1 MKIKFERRGKI
12 ILLATVISLLVS
24 LLPLTATPVV
34 GQQQELN
41 YDDGSADFGFVA
53 GPSVLGAVRLSVSSR
68 MQVLKLKFH
77 VWGDMKNVRVH
88 ALDANFESLYSR
100 VVMPSSGW
108 FEVDISGNNVFVS
121 GDFYV
126 GWQWISES
134 PSGPWL
140 GVDNSP
146 PHHQRSYLGTP
157 GARGQSAPSNEDY
170 MIRAV
175 VRTVAEEHPGGWEI
189 RNVDLS
195 GRGNYIEVNPDE
207 EIGVSF
213 DYQLWNPDNC
223 PSCIQ
228 QIVVGIG
235 NGARYCAY
243 DGIPGTHPGES
254 GRDSHTIIAPN
265 SPGTYSLIAAND
277 YQYNCRDAMDRYPE
291 QGEKTTIATIR
302 VLAPSG
308 ERGDLRHFDLDYRGD
323 DPATGRGDGNDQ
335 HSVTVQPGQRLVMYL
350 FYKEGDA
357 GNNYI
362 IRTYPEWNRDTFIVN
377 SDNDEGTS
385 EIGREIGGQRYD
397 VERYTVPSQA
407 GSYKV
412 RVVYNEGTAPPSW
425 NGYDRLLG
433 EYTVVVS
440 QPQPSGDRYEPDDT
454 YQEATRIPTDGTRQT
469 HNFEPAGDRDWVKF
483 EAASGTQYTIE
494 TSNLASDSDTYIYL
508 YDRDGTTEIDRDD
521 DGGAGRASEIT
532 WTCPRSGT
540 YYVMIRHYGDS
551 AHGPDTQYD
560 ISLREEA
567 APPPSGDGYEP
578 DNTYQ
583 EATRIPTDGTRQT
596 HNFEPAGDR
605 DWVKFEAASGT
616 QYTIE
621 TSNLASD
628 SDTYIYLY
636 DRDGTTEIDRDDDGG
651 AGRAS
656 EITWT
661 CPRSGTYY
669 VMIRHYRSS
678 AHGPDTQY
686 DISVIGETA
695 PPPEV
700 PPVYKQLVTVE
711 NVALSS
717 DNKVAYFEIRWKFL
731 VYPVGPSDIHTWPPF
746 TEGQMRITPPDGVGI
761 TYFQV
766 NTSVS
771 DPWDVPSIAI
781 WGVEQVLDVIVPG
794 AGKIFGL
801 MKALYEDFERF
812 RADDIQVASIE
823 GQMENAGYFTE
834 MVFIVQLKSETPRT
848 QWPLVIDASA
858 IHMQGPNMPHERIV
872 QHDTVILR

>member
-540 YYVMIRHYGDS
+540 YYVMIRHY
-551 AHGPDTQYD
+551 
-560 ISLREEA
+560 
-567 APPPSGDGYEP
+567 
-578 DNTYQ
+578 
-583 EATRIPTDGTRQT
+583 
-596 HNFEPAGDR
+596 
-605 DWVKFEAASGT
+605 
-616 QYTIE
+616 
-621 TSNLASD
+621 
-628 SDTYIYLY
+628 
-636 DRDGTTEIDRDDDGG
+636 
-651 AGRAS
+651 
-656 EITWT
+656 
-661 CPRSGTYY
+661 
-669 VMIRHYRSS
+669 RSS